1 MRHAAIIA
9 GVILIAAVFAAV
21 WFLLDPTGRHG
32 PNAPDFAAGSSAPE
46 LAPLEG
52 GPAPEPAN
60 EADPLPAGSDT
71 TNAPGD
77 KPDAAP
83 ELRPDPARVEVQP
96 GTRPERLPGPE
107 VKTGEE
113 TDPTGTGEEPV
124 PQSEKADGTSALPPF
139 IKGHSR
145 PVGQNL
151 GSTRPGAR
159 RIAKPAGVK
168 QLSEVTPKLMQ
179 DRRGLYAQYFELDGT
194 DLSKFDTS
202 SPSMV
207 RIDRQVYFPD
217 AESFSDLPISLEN
230 FAASWDGFLV
240 IPEAGDY
247 WLFWGADNGGRVE
260 LDGETVLLQDGMV
273 RYVEVSALLTLE
285 AGLHPL
291 RIEFAQQHNQV
302 ADWAKCAA
310 NFMYVPEGQTKPVPV
325 PPEMLMVPEWM
336 WSDNAP
342 IITSLS
348 KTEGEIGDE
357 ITIHGQWLE
366 EEEEDTEYGFQTTVR
381 FSGQKAAILEATPSA
396 LRVRVPIGA
405 RTGDVIVYKQARN
418 NPAGLPNL
426 EKLFS
431 NGWLRGAIPS
441 NSARFTVT
449 TQFGLIAQ
457 WHNLEGWTNFELNAI
472 SGRTPDATRA
482 HPMLYFA
489 GPSWPNAQQSDLPFQ
504 QETIGA
510 VFDFKLGV
518 PAHAGKEQHEYT
530 LVSTTPVA
538 LSVDG
543 KAVEAVWDAG
553 ANLWLATF
561 LLPCAAESYANV
573 RVEWVSYS
581 VAERMLLLTAEL
593 RSPSEDDDIGAYD
606 ALLPQYYF
614 PPVVPPKPPM
624 ISSVKAVW
632 AEGEQPAAP
641 PYDVDT
647 SRPSVRVGQEFT
659 FNITD
664 YGPKEIWDA
673 EPTVSVDG
681 VALEYSV
688 DRETT
693 STSVP
698 KGDVQ
703 RILHCR
709 ATLPEGV
716 GDGRMVARLSVVSS
730 EPFYI
735 DVANRGLVA
744 YLYDVPEGSGLG
756 KLPDLAP
763 LACFKVRKDRVINFE
778 DTADFDL
785 PFPAET
791 FIIEWLGGL
800 IIEEEGDYE
809 FTCRSDDGMKLW
821 LDDDVVLDADK
832 LQAPAENK
840 ATVHLVPGVYR
851 FRMQFFENTQ
861 HEVCVLEWRA
871 TRGEGEALEELI
883 PRQVIPAK
891 AFSLDVHPPLPNKTS
906 TGKRTDGS

>member
-21 WFLLDPTGRHG
+21 WFVLEPADSHG
-32 PNAPDFAAGSSAPE
+32 PNAPDLTAGSGSPE
-46 LAPLEG
+46 FAPLEG
-52 GPAPEPAN
+52 GPTAQPGR
-60 EADPLPAGSDT
+60 EADPLNAGPDAT
-71 TNAPGD
+71 KAPED
-77 KPDAAP
+77 KPETAP
-83 ELRPDPARVEVQP
+83 ESRPDPARVEVQP

-107 VKTGEE
+107 TPPGETTG
-113 TDPTGTGEEPV
+113 PAATGEEPG
-124 PQSEKADGTSALPPF
+124 PQLPADVTSALPTF
-139 IKGHSR
+139 IKGHAR
-145 PVGQNL
+145 PAGQNL
-151 GSTRPGAR
+151 GSSRPGPR

-179 DRRGLYAQYFELDGT
+179 DRRGLYSQYYRMDSA
-194 DLSKFDTS
+194 DLTKLDTS

-273 RYVEVSALLTLE
+273 RYVEVSTLLTLE

-310 NFMYVPEGQTKPVPV
+310 NFMYVPEGQTKPVAV

-336 WSDNAP
+336 WSDVAP

-348 KTEGEIGDE
+348 KNEGEIGDE
-357 ITIHGQWLE
+357 ITIHGQ
-366 EEEEDTEYGFQTTVR
+366 GFQT
-381 FSGQKAAILEATPSA
+381 SGMRGEISWERALHVTFAGQRAAVLEQTTIQ
-396 LRVRVPIGA
+396 LKVGVPIGA
-405 RTGDVIVYKQARN
+405 KTGNVIVLVGPYVFTKAT
-418 NPAGLPNL
+418 
-426 EKLFS
+426 
-431 NGWLRGAIPS
+431 GATLTIQPTIPS
-441 NSARFTVT
+441 NSVTFTVT
-449 TQFGLIAQ
+449 THFGLMAE
-457 WHNLEGWTNFELNAI
+457 WHNLDGWSNFGLDVI
-472 SGRTPDATRA
+472 TGRTPDATRV
-482 HPMLYFA
+482 HQLLYFA
-489 GPSWPNAQQSDLPFQ
+489 GPSWPNSQQPDLPFQ
-504 QETIGA
+504 QETLGA
-510 VFDFKLGV
+510 VFSFKLGV
-518 PAHAGKEQHEYT
+518 PAHTGKEQHEYT
-530 LVSTTPVA
+530 LASTTPVA
-538 LSVDG
+538 LSVNG

-553 ANLWLATF
+553 AGLWLATF
-561 LLPCAAESYANV
+561 VLPCASESYAHV

-581 VAERMLLLTAEL
+581 VEARMLVLTAEL
-593 RSPSEDDDIGAYD
+593 RSPSEDDDIAAYD
-606 ALLPQYYF
+606 ALLPQYFF
-614 PPVVPPKPPM
+614 PPVVPPKPPV
-624 ISSVKAVW
+624 ISDVKAVW
-632 AEGEQPAAP
+632 AEGEQPVVP
-641 PYDVDT
+641 PYDVDA

-659 FNITD
+659 FTIID
-664 YGPKEIWDA
+664 FGPPEIWDTQ
-673 EPTVSVDG
+673 PTLTIDG
-681 VALEYSV
+681 VPLPYVS
-688 DRETT
+688 DDD
-693 STSVP
+693 P
-698 KGDVQ
+698 
-703 RILHCR
+703 ILKPENRVLFCR
-709 ATLPEGV
+709 AIMPAGV
-716 GDGRMVARLSVVSS
+716 GEGRMVARLSVVFS

-756 KLPDLAP
+756 KLPDLGP
-763 LACFKVRKDRVINFE
+763 LTCFKVRKDRAINFE

-821 LDDDVVLDADK
+821 LDDNVVLDADK

-871 TRGEGEALEELI
+871 TRGEGAALEEII
-883 PRQVIPAK
+883 PRQVIPQK